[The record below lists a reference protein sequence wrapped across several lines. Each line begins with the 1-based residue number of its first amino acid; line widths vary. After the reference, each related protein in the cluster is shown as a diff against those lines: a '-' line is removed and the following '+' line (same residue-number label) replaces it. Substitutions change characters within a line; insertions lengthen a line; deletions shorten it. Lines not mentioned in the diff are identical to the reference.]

1 MAVTPTH
8 DLPGRRQQS
17 DPNAQSSSGRDPDSE
32 RRTDDG
38 TQAEGESDSQPPPGK
53 SKKMRILGGVGV
65 FVVLA
70 LYFVWIGEEM
80 GGHAISGTTEMLAI
94 FGAILLG
101 VVALVAGGALSR
113 KTTDSGE
120 QHDKR

>member
-17 DPNAQSSSGRDPDSE
+17 DPKAESSSGHDLEKE
-32 RRTDDG
+32 RRPDDG
-38 TQAEGESDSQPPPGK
+38 IQAEDESDSQPPPGK
-53 SKKMRILGGVGV
+53 GKKMRILGGVGV

-94 FGAILLG
+94 FGAIVLG
-101 VVALVAGGALSR
+101 VVALLAGGSLGR

-120 QHDKR
+120 HDKR